1 MFVDVQPKFF
11 QLETAPPI
19 LWWMAGDRLHN
30 AMYRTDHRRN
40 LSRMYSVRNCARR
53 TVFLVQ
59 VSHII
64 VLRWL
69 RITERHMSMR
79 FSQKNIMKDCS
90 SSMIENEP
98 LISIWKVKPTIVDT
112 ASVSVSQQLVHVV
125 LKTLGYSHNK
135 VRVHAR
141 LSSTE
146 IAATA
151 FLKRR
156 DRYDAE
162 KRRLFFS
169 VYETC
174 FRGYGRNVHG
184 YLQRGSPLCL

>member
-1 MFVDVQPKFF
+1 
-11 QLETAPPI
+11 
-19 LWWMAGDRLHN
+19 
-30 AMYRTDHRRN
+30 
-40 LSRMYSVRNCARR
+40 
-53 TVFLVQ
+53 
-59 VSHII
+59 
-64 VLRWL
+64 
-69 RITERHMSMR
+69 MR

-98 LISIWKVKPTIVDT
+98 LISIWKVKPTILDT

-184 YLQRGSPLCL
+184 YLQRGSPLCLRPNSKRYRLSSSILAAVDPFGGLSFACKEVS

>member
-1 MFVDVQPKFF
+1 MVEDYWKAHVDA
-11 QLETAPPI
+11 L
-19 LWWMAGDRLHN
+19 
-30 AMYRTDHRRN
+30 
-40 LSRMYSVRNCARR
+40 CA
-53 TVFLVQ
+53 
-59 VSHII
+59 
-64 VLRWL
+64 
-69 RITERHMSMR
+69 
-79 FSQKNIMKDCS
+79 KNIMKDCS

-156 DRYDAE
+156 DRYDTE
-162 KRRLFFS
+162 KRRLFFFS
-169 VYETC
+169 VWDL
-174 FRGYGRNVHG
+174 
-184 YLQRGSPLCL
+184 LQRIRSERPWVFAGREPVVSMTELEEIQVIIFYSSSSGSIWWPQFRL